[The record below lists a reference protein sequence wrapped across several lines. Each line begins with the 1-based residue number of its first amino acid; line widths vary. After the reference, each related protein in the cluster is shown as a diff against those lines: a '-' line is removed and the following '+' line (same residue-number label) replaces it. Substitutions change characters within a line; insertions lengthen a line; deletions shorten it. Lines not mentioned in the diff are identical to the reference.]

1 LEGHEVIDPYVHEII
16 ERAIREDLG
25 PGDVT
30 TEACVGPLQ
39 EGKAT
44 VSAQVDGV
52 LSGMSIVW
60 PLMEHVT
67 TLVGQPCAVEE
78 HKADGDD
85 IKKGDALLTLTG
97 NLHVM
102 LIAERTLLNFL
113 QHLSGVAS
121 LTRQYVSAVRDTDAR
136 IVDTRKTTPGLRLLE
151 KAAVRHGGAEN
162 HRIGLFDGI
171 LIKDNHIE
179 AEEDIAHAVK
189 HARFQAHLLKIEVEC
204 ETLKDIQDALQWN
217 PHIILLDN
225 MTPEMMKKAVKL
237 VRDEIYSEA
246 MPDEMKGHPALQEAL
261 NAMWNQDGMTESRV
275 MLEAS
280 GNITLANVRE
290 VAETGVDF
298 ISVGAITHSA
308 PILPMH
314 MELVAN

>member
-1 LEGHEVIDPYVHEII
+1 VRDPYVHEII

-44 VSAQVDGV
+44 VSAQLDGV
-52 LSGMSIVW
+52 LSGMSVLE
-60 PLMEHVT
+60 PLVEHVSK
-67 TLVGQPCAVEE
+67 LVGQPCTVEE

-85 IKKGDALLTLTG
+85 VKKGDALATLAG

-113 QHLSGVAS
+113 QHLSGIAS
-121 LTRQYVSAVRDTDAR
+121 LTRQYVDIVRDTGAR

-151 KAAVRHGGAEN
+151 KAAVRDGGAEN

-204 ETLKDIQDALQWN
+204 ETLKDVEEALQWN

-225 MTPEMMKKAVKL
+225 MTPETMAKAVKL
-237 VRDEIYSEA
+237 VSDEIYSEA

-261 NAMWNQDGMTESRV
+261 GAMWEQDGMTESRV

-280 GNITLANVRE
+280 GNITLSNVRE
-290 VAETGVDF
+290 VAEAGVDF

-314 MELVAN
+314 MELVAD